1 MWVSG
6 DVEQCSRPASPQYN
20 GPIEIRESEACGSL
34 GHYNRSVADPSD
46 YELTAWRDIQRFK
59 GRPLSRAMRNTGEQ
73 VAIGA
78 AELGKRATKYL
89 ENHPRAQ
96 SAVSRGQ
103 EIVATGAQKV
113 SAGTRGAADAL
124 PDWSGAAFQSMR
136 QTVGR
141 VSRAGLSSK
150 RVVALHKKRGHDVE
164 SLSDLR
170 RLDLLQ
176 IDAVRG
182 RAASWYYPA
191 GAALSGAGAG
201 LVISGGQL
209 VTAAS
214 AGAAAAPSGG
224 AIVGA
229 FTVDAAVVLGLASRS
244 VGQVSLLYG
253 YDPEEPAEKLF
264 VMSVVNAGTA
274 MSATAKTAAMADIS
288 RLTQALVR
296 GKTWDILNDAVVA
309 KVSGQFAKA
318 FGFRLTKKGLG
329 KAVPAFGILVGG
341 TLNWTTLEA
350 IVDAA
355 DMAYRRRFLLEKYP
369 HLGDDEASG
378 SFPDVGP
385 DVPDG
390 ADEAI
395 SLLGVIVEAGG
406 PDLR

>member
-1 MWVSG
+1 M
-6 DVEQCSRPASPQYN
+6 
-20 GPIEIRESEACGSL
+20 
-34 GHYNRSVADPSD
+34 ADPSD
-46 YELTAWRDIQRFK
+46 YELAAWRDIQRFN
-59 GRPLSRAMRNTGEQ
+59 GRPMSRVMRDAGEH
-73 VAIGA
+73 VANGA
-78 AELGKRATKYL
+78 AELGKRAAKYL
-89 ENHPRAQ
+89 ENHPRAR

-103 EIVATGAQKV
+103 KIAAKGAHTV
-113 SAGTRGAADAL
+113 GAGARGAADAL
-124 PDWSGAAFQSMR
+124 PDWSGTAFQSVR

-141 VSRAGLSSK
+141 LSRAGLSSK
-150 RVVALHKKRGHDVE
+150 RVVALHQKRGHEVA
-164 SLSDLR
+164 SLSDLG
-170 RLDLLQ
+170 RLDLEQ

-229 FTVDAAVVLGLASRS
+229 FTADAAVVLGLASRS
-244 VGQVSLLYG
+244 VGQISLLYG
-253 YDPEEPAEKLF
+253 YDPEEPVEKLF

-274 MSATAKTAAMADIS
+274 VSATAKTAAMADIS
-288 RLTQALVR
+288 RLTQALVL
-296 GKTWDILNDAVVA
+296 GKTWAVLNEAVVA
-309 KVSGQFAKA
+309 KVSAQFAKA

-329 KAVPAFGILVGG
+329 KAIPAFGIVLGG
-341 TLNWTTLEA
+341 AFNWTTLES

-369 HLGDDEASG
+369 HLGDEEASA
-378 SFPDVGP
+378 SFAGVDPDAS
-385 DVPDG
+385 DVREAPDG

-395 SLLGVIVEAGG
+395 SLLGELAEAGG

>member
-1 MWVSG
+1 
-6 DVEQCSRPASPQYN
+6 
-20 GPIEIRESEACGSL
+20 
-34 GHYNRSVADPSD
+34 
-46 YELTAWRDIQRFK
+46 
-59 GRPLSRAMRNTGEQ
+59 MRNAGEH
-73 VAIGA
+73 VATGA
-78 AELGKRATKYL
+78 AELGRRASKRL
-89 ENHPRAQ
+89 ENHPRAR

-103 EIVATGAQKV
+103 DMVAKGAHKV
-113 SAGTRGAADAL
+113 GAGARGAADAL
-124 PDWSGAAFQSMR
+124 PDWSGTAFQSVR

-150 RVVALHKKRGHDVE
+150 RVVALHKKRGHDIA

-170 RLDLLQ
+170 HLDLQQ

-209 VTAAS
+209 ATAAS

-229 FTVDAAVVLGLASRS
+229 FAVDAAVVLGLASRS

-274 MSATAKTAAMADIS
+274 TSATAKTAAMADMS

-296 GKTWDILNDAVVA
+296 GKSWDILNEAVVA
-309 KVSGQFAKA
+309 KVSAQFAKA

-341 TLNWTTLEA
+341 ALNWTTLEA

-355 DMAYRRRFLLEKYP
+355 DVAYRRRFLLEKYP
-369 HLGDDEASG
+369 HLGDEEAGG
-378 SFPDVGP
+378 SFPDTDPDDP
-385 DVPDG
+385 DVPDD

-395 SLLGVIVEAGG
+395 SLLGELAEAGG
-406 PDLR
+406 PDLH